1 MTDKELEALLEAY
14 EAECE
19 AHDIAPTPEGF
30 LFLNLRRLEQ

>member
-19 AHDIAPTPEGF
+19 AHDIAPTPGGF
-30 LFLNLRRLEQ
+30 ILKNLRRLEQ